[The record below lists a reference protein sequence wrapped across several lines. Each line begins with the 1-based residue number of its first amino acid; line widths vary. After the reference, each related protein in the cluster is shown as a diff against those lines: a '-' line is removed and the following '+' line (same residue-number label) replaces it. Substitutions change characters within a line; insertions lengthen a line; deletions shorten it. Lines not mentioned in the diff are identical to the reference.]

1 MTTMVCLDNVVYAY
15 GAVTA
20 LVGVTVSVEEGE
32 FFIVAGPNGS
42 GKSTLL
48 KLITGLDRPQSR
60 RVFLMGLP
68 AAAYRRRERS
78 RILAYL
84 PQTVP
89 MDFPFSALEVV
100 LMGRHSNVPLLH
112 MEGPEDV
119 DKALEAMTRTQVV
132 HLKDRPVTALSGG
145 ERQRVFL
152 AQALCQGPR
161 LLLLDEPTAA
171 LDPAHQVRLM
181 DLLEDLR
188 REQGLTVVMVTHDIN
203 LDAMYGDRVLLLKND
218 RVVCVGRPE
227 DVFTFRTL
235 EETYGCVVLVDRSP
249 LGDYALMTL
258 VPGRFLSTQRRH
270 GEDLERT
277 PQGTID
283 ERP

>member
-1 MTTMVCLDNVVYAY
+1 MTTMVCLDNVAYAY

-20 LVGVTVSVEEGE
+20 LAGVTVSVEEGE
-32 FFIVAGPNGS
+32 FFIVAGSNGS

-48 KLITGLDRPQSR
+48 KLITGLDRPQSG
-60 RVFLMGLP
+60 RVFLLGRP

-89 MDFPFSALEVV
+89 MDFPFTALEVV
-100 LMGRHSNVPLLH
+100 LMGRHPHVPLLH

-119 DKALEAMTRTQVV
+119 DKALEAMTRTHVV

-152 AQALCQGPR
+152 AQALCQEPR
-161 LLLLDEPTAA
+161 LLVLDEPTAA

-188 REQGLTVVMVTHDIN
+188 RERGLTVVMVTHDIN
-203 LDAMYGDRVLLLKND
+203 LAAMYGDRVLLLKNG
-218 RVVCVGRPE
+218 RVVREGRPE
-227 DVFTFRTL
+227 DVFTFQTL

-249 LGDYALMTL
+249 LGNYPRVTL
-258 VPGRFLSTQRRH
+258 VPGRYLSAQRSH
-270 GEDLERT
+270 GEDLGKT
-277 PQGTID
+277 PQGTAD
-283 ERP
+283 ERR